1 MTVADS
7 DGRPLLRTDATFAHL
22 AGADPT
28 DHQAAAAGL
37 PKVDV
42 RALAL
47 SFVLV
52 CTLADNGAAWPA
64 VDQPVGLPV
73 RGGDEEPADIHPDR
87 IYDMRGRL
95 H

>member
-42 RALAL
+42 RALAF
-47 SFVLV
+47 FVLV
-52 CTLADNGAAWPA
+52 CTLADNRAAWPA

>member
-1 MTVADS
+1 MPTLTAV
-7 DGRPLLRTDATFAHL
+7 RLLRTDATFAHL

-42 RALAL
+42 RALAT
-47 SFVLV
+47 SFVRV
-52 CTLADNGAAWPA
+52 CTIADNTAAWPA

-87 IYDMRGRL
+87 IYDVRGRL